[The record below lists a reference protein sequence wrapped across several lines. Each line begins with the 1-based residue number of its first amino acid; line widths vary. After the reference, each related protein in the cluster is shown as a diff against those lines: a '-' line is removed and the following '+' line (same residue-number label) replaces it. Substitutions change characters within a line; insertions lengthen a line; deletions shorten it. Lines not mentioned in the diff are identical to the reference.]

1 MESSSSDQSPVQ
13 GPGHQCGR
21 PDLAERLLGGD
32 ELSGALGEQ
41 LSAHAQTCPSCAVRL
56 SLIQQAERWIAD
68 HGTTNPLGVRGT
80 GPCPAAEELYDYG
93 RGPDARAL
101 PKAAERRIEAHL
113 VTCEDC
119 RSLVATLASRPPAPL
134 FADPVQGRPRR
145 AAPPAAADGRA
156 GGPDTSLGHG
166 GDETLGTRA
175 SPTGD
180 AGRSPQ
186 ATPAGRPHS
195 TRRPWLLYAAAATL
209 ALAGLYGWSHY
220 SRGTQ
225 GAERALLASGE
236 GAIAGSIR
244 FPDLDP
250 LRGEFAGD
258 LRAPLGRVLAG
269 AQGGTWKSLRFS
281 VAPMPEAQSY
291 SFQLLRL
298 EPVRAPEDAGRRGND
313 DQWIVDQ
320 AVSETPELVW
330 ESEALRRLE
339 PGVYTWKVS
348 ALCNG
353 MPFPIGSR
361 TFVVQADP
369 AGLEQLRSFEALA
382 PNEYATAALGWLV
395 ERRYFA
401 DARAV
406 AEALPPSEAR
416 DEFLRRIQGR

>member
-13 GPGHQCGR
+13 GPGPLCGR

-32 ELSGALGEQ
+32 ELSGPLGEQ
-41 LSAHAQTCPSCAVRL
+41 LSAHALTCPSCAVRL

-68 HGTTNPLGVRGT
+68 HGTANPLGVRGT

-101 PKAAERRIEAHL
+101 PKATERRIEAHL

-134 FADPVQGRPRR
+134 FVDPVQGRPRR
-145 AAPPAAADGRA
+145 AALPTAPDGRA
-156 GGPDTSLGHG
+156 GGPGTSRGP
-166 GDETLGTRA
+166 ETLQTPQTPS
-175 SPTGD
+175 SPAED
-180 AGRSPQ
+180 AGRSP
-186 ATPAGRPHS
+186 HS
-195 TRRPWLLYAAAATL
+195 TPRQWLLYAAAATL
-209 ALAGLYGWSHY
+209 ALAGLYGWRHFSG
-220 SRGTQ
+220 GTH

-250 LRGEFAGD
+250 LRGEFAGE
-258 LRAPLGRVLAG
+258 LRTPLGRVLAG
-269 AQGGTWKSLRFS
+269 AQGGTWRPLLFA
-281 VAPMPEAQSY
+281 VAPTPQAQSY

-298 EPVRAPEDAGRRGND
+298 EPVRAPEDSGRRGD
-313 DQWIVDQ
+313 DDEWIVDQ

-330 ESEALRRLE
+330 ESEALRRLT

-369 AGLEQLRSFEALA
+369 AGLEQLKKFEALA
-382 PNEYATAALGWLV
+382 PNECATAVLGWLV

-406 AEALPPSEAR
+406 AEALPPTEAR